1 MMNKLPPQN
10 LEAEKIILAGILIDP
25 EQGREALDAVRAS
38 DFYNGNHKLIFNAA
52 LDLAARK
59 ERIDLVTIKSRLA
72 ETGDLEKIGG
82 QGYLADLTDYITV
95 SVLPACQ
102 EVREKANR
110 RDFIT
115 KTARNMAAAYDI
127 TSDFSKILDKAQ
139 ADILGI
145 DNSQVDSSQD
155 MATWAIQ
162 SVNRYGH
169 KHEHTGI
176 KTGFSVLDRY
186 TGGLLGSALM
196 IIAARPG
203 IGKTAMMLSM
213 ARNMARAG
221 HHVGL
226 FSIEMDGQQL
236 MDRLFSMETGIN
248 SVRLSTRARIT
259 REEADRITQAAESI
273 AEWPILIDDTGG
285 LSISE
290 LKRRCRKM
298 KKEGVEIIFID
309 QLSKITGGQGRSEY
323 ERKTDIVN
331 QVSGLVKELRL
342 PVVLLAQINRNI
354 EGRADKAPTL
364 ADLKSTGSLE
374 EDADMILLGHREY
387 VYSQD
392 PADKY
397 RATWEL
403 AKHRAGPTRKIEM
416 AWNPKLTLFEDLR
429 N

>member
-1 MMNKLPPQN
+1 MNKLPPQN

-25 EQGREALDAVRAS
+25 EQGREALDAVRVS
-38 DFYNGNHKLIFNAA
+38 DYYNGNHQLIFQAA

-82 QGYLADLTDYITV
+82 QGYLAEITDYMTV
-95 SVLPACQ
+95 SVLPACRK
-102 EVREKANR
+102 VREMANR
-110 RDFIT
+110 RALIT
-115 KTARNMAAAYDI
+115 KAAGIQAAAFDT
-127 TSDFSKILDKAQ
+127 TSDFSETLDKAQ
-139 ADILGI
+139 AAILGI
-145 DNSQVDSSQD
+145 DSGQADSFQD
-155 MATWAIQ
+155 MQTMTIQ
-162 SVNRYGH
+162 SMNRYGH

-186 TGGLLGSALM
+186 TGGLGGSILV
-196 IIAARPG
+196 IISARPG
-203 IGKTAMMLSM
+203 MGKTSMMLSM
-213 ARNMARAG
+213 TRNMAGTG
-221 HHVGL
+221 HMVGV

-259 REEADRITQAAESI
+259 KEEADLITTAADTV
-273 AEWPILIDDTGG
+273 AAWPILIDDTGG
-285 LSISE
+285 LAISE
-290 LKRRCRKM
+290 LKRRCRRM
-298 KKEGVEIIFID
+298 KKTGVEIIFID

-323 ERKTDIVN
+323 EKKTDVVN
-331 QVSGLVKELRL
+331 QVAALAKELRI

-354 EGRADKAPTL
+354 EGRADKSPTL

-374 EDADMILLGHREY
+374 EDSDIILLGHREY

-397 RATWEL
+397 RAQWEL

-416 AWNPKLTLFEDLR
+416 AWNPKLTLFEDLP
-429 N
+429 NG

>member
-1 MMNKLPPQN
+1 MNKLPPQN
-10 LEAEKIILAGILIDP
+10 LEAEKIILAGILIDQ
-25 EQGREALDAVRAS
+25 EQGQQALDAVKVS
-38 DFYNGNHKLIFNAA
+38 DFYNGNHRLIFQAA

-82 QGYLADLTDYITV
+82 QGYLADLTDYMTV
-95 SVLPACQ
+95 SILPACQ
-102 EVREKANR
+102 EVREKAKR
-110 RDFIT
+110 RDLIA
-115 KTARNMAAAYDI
+115 KAARMHAAAYDT
-127 TSDFSKILDKAQ
+127 TSDFSKILDNAQ
-139 ADILGI
+139 ADVLGI
-145 DNSQVDSSQD
+145 DNAQADSFQD
-155 MATWAIQ
+155 MQTMAIQ

-186 TGGLLGSALM
+186 TGGLIGSALM

-203 IGKTAMMLSM
+203 IGKTSMMLSM
-213 ARNMARAG
+213 ARNMAGTG
-221 HHVGL
+221 HKVGV
-226 FSIEMDGQQL
+226 FSIEMDGAQL

-259 REEADRITQAAESI
+259 KEEADRITQAADTV
-273 AEWPILIDDTGG
+273 AAWPILIDDTGG
-285 LSISE
+285 LSIAE

-298 KKEGVEIIFID
+298 KKEGVEILFID

-323 ERKTDIVN
+323 EKKTDVVN
-331 QVSGLVKELRL
+331 QVSALAKELRIPL
-342 PVVLLAQINRNI
+342 VLLAQINRNI
-354 EGRADKAPTL
+354 EGRAVKSPTL
-364 ADLKSTGSLE
+364 SDLKSTGSLE
-374 EDADMILLGHREY
+374 EDADIILLGHREY

-397 RATWEL
+397 RAQWEL
-403 AKHRAGPTRKIEM
+403 AKHRAGPTRMIEM